1 VVKLD
6 VQSIDQKMLLN
17 QETMIEDLENEKA
30 KLEAKVSQLSSQYN
44 LVLSDKECLADKIR
58 MFQTKCSALE

>member
-1 VVKLD
+1 
-6 VQSIDQKMLLN
+6 MLLN

-44 LVLSDKECLADKIR
+44 LVLSDKESLADKIR
-58 MFQTKCSALE
+58 MFQTKCSTLE